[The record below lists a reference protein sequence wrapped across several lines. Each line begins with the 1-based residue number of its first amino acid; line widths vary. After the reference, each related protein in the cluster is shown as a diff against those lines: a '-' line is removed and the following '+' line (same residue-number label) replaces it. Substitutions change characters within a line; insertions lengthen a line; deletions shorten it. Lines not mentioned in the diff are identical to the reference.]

1 MMLQPK
7 NSPSSVVA
15 AAPVAPQV
23 PSSPAAAGDLVCFS
37 TPPPAAAVPSTPAAA
52 LANNVASTPA
62 ASSGNVAS
70 VKQRLRWTPELHDR
84 FMEAVNQ
91 LGGSDKATPK
101 GVLGLMGVQGLTI
114 YHIKSHLQKF
124 RLAKYLP
131 DTLGDGKLLR
141 VLSPELCLYVLFLS
155 SVSQANSRK
164 GGTSRQIHGTLL
176 KFFPFFAC
184 LVLYICFSPSS
195 GRQLSEALR
204 MQMEVQKRLHE
215 QLEVQRHLQLR
226 IEAQGKY
233 LQRILEEQQKM
244 NKLLRGDDGLPLSP
258 IKLDADPDPEPD
270 PAIDLTDD
278 SAEDEEHKP
287 TTADVILVD
296 EEKLAGGS
304 LAAAAVDSGEEPHAK
319 RKKVDDL
326 QHSQHKDNGAEGDA
340 KENGR

>member
-131 DTLGDGKLLR
+131 DTLGDG
-141 VLSPELCLYVLFLS
+141 ELEKGRDLE
-155 SVSQANSRK
+155 ADSR
-164 GGTSRQIHGTLL
+164 
-176 KFFPFFAC
+176 
-184 LVLYICFSPSS
+184 